1 MLRRS
6 RYRPAARR
14 REACQPTRPRRVARR
29 DYIQRPSRV
38 CRKTYAER
46 SVGVRRKAPGAHA
59 ESQQMSTG
67 RTRVRGVTTH
77 SAEQRRRGKTVTAA
91 GGQRKGAVLRRR
103 EGVEG
108 ACIGDA
114 PRLSRRVGRSPDVGG
129 RVPEDGCSTDG
140 ILRSAQDDSI
150 PVILRP
156 SGRRIP
162 DVGGRVSEE

>member
-1 MLRRS
+1 MPRRGQNCDCRRGREKGTVLRR
-6 RYRPAARR
+6 RNR
-14 REACQPTRPRRVARR
+14 
-29 DYIQRPSRV
+29 
-38 CRKTYAER
+38 
-46 SVGVRRKAPGAHA
+46 APGAHA

-77 SAEQRRRGKTVTAA
+77 SVRAATQGQNCDRCRGAEKGSSFAEERRSGRSLHRRRAA
-91 GGQRKGAVLRRR
+91 TISTSGQESCDRCRGQRKGAVLRRR

-129 RVPEDGCSTDG
+129 RVPEDGRSTDG

-156 SGRRIP
+156 
-162 DVGGRVSEE
+162 